1 MKYSYIFVLTAL
13 LFIMPLRVFG
23 QLSMKVDTIVTIDN
37 DVIICENVKI
47 GNVSVKYNLQGK
59 SLEYSMGKAHIIS
72 INSNPI
78 ENYASTIVSKS
89 GDVIKCNIKN
99 MDGDFITYNEIG
111 KKAEMTLSK
120 NKIATLIAP
129 DGTVESFAGTDNA
142 DYQANSSMPDGKS
155 LSKLEYVSYSNRG
168 KGHLYIMGGLEISAE
183 EYAEMCNKL
192 DARLWRQYRTGT
204 GLRTAGTAL
213 LSVWGGTWVVATAF
227 LVGALCSS
235 DYYTGGSLLLAH
247 AAFGAVGSASL
258 IAGIPLYCVG
268 KNMRNRSVKNF
279 NQRLRSNNN
288 RTATLNLGVTDAGV
302 GLALSF

>member
-1 MKYSYIFVLTAL
+1 MKHSYIFVLTAL
-13 LFIMPLRVFG
+13 WFIMPLRVFG

-47 GNVSVKYNLQGK
+47 GNVSVKYNLQGE
-59 SLEYSMGKAHIIS
+59 SLEYSIGKAHIIS

-247 AAFGAVGSASL
+247 AAFGAVGSTSL

>member
-47 GNVSVKYNLQGK
+47 GNVSVKYNLQGE
-59 SLEYSMGKAHIIS
+59 SLEYSIGKAHIIS

-142 DYQANSSMPDGKS
+142 GYQANSSMPDGKS

-247 AAFGAVGSASL
+247 AAFGAVGSTSL